1 MPKGVTTSSTIFPLS
16 VMIERRLYIVG
27 ASSDQRSGDDTVI
40 FCSVSVLFFD
50 ETETGDSV
58 LATSFPF
65 ASIITERSTAS
76 FETVF
81 GLSIFVLMCTV
92 AEAES
97 ACGVVIYVPRCAT
110 CKGLAMFSH
119 T

>member
-1 MPKGVTTSSTIFPLS
+1 MPKGVTISSTTFPLS
-16 VMIERRLYIVG
+16 IMIERRLYIVG
-27 ASSDQRSGDDTVI
+27 ASSDQRSGAETVI

-65 ASIITERSTAS
+65 ASTMTERSTAF

-81 GLSIFVLMCTV
+81 GLSIFVLMFTM
-92 AEAES
+92 AEEES
-97 ACGVVIYVPRCAT
+97 ACGVVIYVPHCAT
-110 CKGLAMFSH
+110 CKGLAMFSQ